1 MVEIMII
8 WAILACI
15 AMMPKSKRN
24 KLTKDDSD
32 KLV

>member
-1 MVEIMII
+1 MIEILII